1 MLDCDGSFAKSLN
14 VDNLKKEL
22 RIRNLSMKG
31 KKVDLQNRLIA
42 AIEKDVSSSEVNHLY
57 QYKLSKEN
65 KECISKVE
73 FDTFAKDFTE
83 FKQFT
88 SDNIMRMNTSKENK
102 EFISKVDFDIFA
114 QDFIEFKQFTYDN
127 IIRMNAEIKEKCL
140 TNKKSAIASAI
151 EDENCYLKQE
161 LKNKQS
167 IIDLLMEDLKYLK
180 SITIVQPNSLNHTD
194 IDTIQ
199 QKIYQHVDVNKDKI
213 DELEWQHNDSLSKQ
227 LKSTSNMLQTKKAKM
242 KDFLISN
249 NRFEVLEIEDEPN
262 QEIMV
267 DNRNN
272 NSVPVPHVNKNHV
285 PINVRNNKSLMKNGM
300 VVDEF
305 PGRNINSFRESKTQ
319 TFHGKSK
326 KITVFGDSLVKR
338 IRGVELSK
346 RVKSGSTFI
355 KSFPGANAKELTHYV
370 VPTLVEQSP
379 DAVIVHVGSNNIS
392 RMNRNST
399 TQRNIDIAKEI
410 IETGLTCREKGVKEV
425 FISSL
430 LCRSGNEEMN
440 KVNEINNILKQRCL
454 SENFIFISNE
464 DIRREHLWKDGIH
477 LLDVGT
483 DILSQ
488 NFINALNENLL

>member
-1 MLDCDGSFAKSLN
+1 MLDCDSSFAKSLN
-14 VDNLKKEL
+14 VESLKKEL
-22 RIRNLSMKG
+22 RIRNISMKG

-88 SDNIMRMNTSKENK
+88 YYNIMIMNASKENT
-102 EFISKVDFDIFA
+102 EFISKVDFDTFA
-114 QDFIEFKQFTYDN
+114 QDFTEFKQFTYDN
-127 IIRMNAEIKEKCL
+127 IMRMNAAIKEKCL
-140 TNKKSAIASAI
+140 TNTKSAIASAI

-180 SITIVQPNSLNHTD
+180 SITIVQPNSSNHTN

-199 QKIYQHVDVNKDKI
+199 HKLYEYVDVNKDKI
-213 DELEWQHNDSLSKQ
+213 DEQEWRHSLSKQ
-227 LKSTSNMLQTKKAKM
+227 SKSTSNMIQTKKEKM
-242 KDFLISN
+242 KDFLISNN

-267 DNRNN
+267 DNH

-300 VVDEF
+300 VVDKF
-305 PGRNINSFRESKTQ
+305 PDRNINSSRESKTQ
-319 TFHGKSK
+319 TFGKSK
-326 KITVFGDSLVKR
+326 KITVFGDSHVKR

-379 DAVIVHVGSNNIS
+379 DAVIIHVGSNNIS

-399 TQRNIDIAKEI
+399 TQRNIDIVKEI
-410 IETGLTCREKGVKEV
+410 IETGLTCRETGVKEV